1 MKKHIYSFPL
11 LLLLFLTSCSSVR
24 VLPNKAPVT
33 DISTKELVKTLER
46 KKSNLKTYR
55 ARIKATYF
63 DQKSKQQ
70 VNINLRLEKD
80 KALWMSANMLIPIAK
95 VFITPTTVAFYEKFQ
110 KTAYEGDLRLINE
123 QLGTSFTFTDL
134 QNLFLGHPVS
144 DLKKTKFERIKHPQY
159 YVLSP
164 KDKAQVFR
172 PTYFF
177 DPSTFLLK
185 EQRFLIGNGGQ
196 SLSVRYTK
204 RQQVLGKQVPKEM
217 VLSAYTG
224 ERYINLTLEFQR
236 VDFPKTLTF
245 PFKIPS
251 GYQSIEL

>member
-1 MKKHIYSFPL
+1 MKKYALYCSFLLVL
-11 LLLLFLTSCSSVR
+11 LLTGCSSVR

-33 DISTKELVKTLER
+33 TISTKELVKTLER
-46 KKSNLKTYR
+46 KKSNIKTYR

-70 VNINLRLEKD
+70 VNVNLRLEKD

-95 VFITPTTVAFYEKFQ
+95 VFITPTTVEFYEKFQ
-110 KTAYEGDLRLINE
+110 KTAYQGDLRLINE
-123 QLGTSFTFTDL
+123 QLGTSFTFSDL

-144 DLKKTKFERIKHPQY
+144 DLKKTKFDRIKHPQF

-164 KDKAQVFR
+164 KENNQVFR

-196 SLSVRYTK
+196 SLSIRYTK
-204 RQQVLGKQVPKEM
+204 RQQLLGKQVPKEM
-217 VLSAYTG
+217 VLSAFTG

-236 VDFPKTLTF
+236 VDFPKKLSF